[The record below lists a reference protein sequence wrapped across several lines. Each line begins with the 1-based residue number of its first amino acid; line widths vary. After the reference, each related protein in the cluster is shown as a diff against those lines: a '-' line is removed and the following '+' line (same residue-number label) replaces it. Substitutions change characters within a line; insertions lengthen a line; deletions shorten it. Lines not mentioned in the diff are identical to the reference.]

1 MSNSHKMK
9 ESAHTRRKKGSMDM
23 NIGILALAVAAA
35 LTPIAILGEVYNTPP
50 KREEKRIRYPFPE
63 ELP

>member
-1 MSNSHKMK
+1 
-9 ESAHTRRKKGSMDM
+9 M
-23 NIGILALAVAAA
+23 NIGYLALAVAAA
-35 LTPIAILGEVYNTPP
+35 LAPIAILGEVHPTPP